1 MMNAAPALPNS
12 PAGPPPGMG
21 ASPMA
26 APGAGAGN
34 TAAAV
39 NALKGMFPLMYK
51 LLSAFSPGSED
62 WKNASDGI
70 RSFGKIV
77 GKEPDDSAVPA
88 AIRQMALAGKGTP
101 MRAAPP
107 IGIQPNV
114 NPPEEPEPV

>member
-1 MMNAAPALPNS
+1 MMNAAALPSS
-12 PAGPPPGMG
+12 PAGQPPGMG
-21 ASPMA
+21 SSPMA

-77 GKEPDDSAVPA
+77 GKEPDNSAVPA
-88 AIRQMALAGKGTP
+88 AIRQMGMAAKGNP
-101 MRAAPP
+101 MQAAPP
-107 IGIQPNV
+107 IGIQPSQ
-114 NPPEEPEPV
+114 EPEPV

>member
-1 MMNAAPALPNS
+1 
-12 PAGPPPGMG
+12 MG
-21 ASPMA
+21 ASAMA
-26 APGAGAGN
+26 APGGGAGN

-39 NALKGMFPLMYK
+39 NAIKGIMPLLLK
-51 LLSAFSPGSED
+51 LLTAFP
-62 WKNASDGI
+62 
-70 RSFGKIV
+70 V
-77 GKEPDDSAVPA
+77 GKEDWNEVQTAVKSLGKIAGRTPDESAVPA